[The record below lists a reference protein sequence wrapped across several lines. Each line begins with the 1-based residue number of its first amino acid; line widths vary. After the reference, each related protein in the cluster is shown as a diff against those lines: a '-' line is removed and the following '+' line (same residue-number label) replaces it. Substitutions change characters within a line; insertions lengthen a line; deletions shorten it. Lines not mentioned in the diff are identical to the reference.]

1 MTRWI
6 AAAALLTISLPAL
19 ADDDKKEPRVVYPE
33 VSVVDFE
40 GAKVKGDLVKPGVQ
54 LVNTHTGLKF
64 ESLAK
69 GRVDFKPEMKVSV
82 DEIK

>member
-6 AAAALLTISLPAL
+6 AAAALLSISLPAL
-19 ADDDKKEPRVVYPE
+19 AGDEKKEPRVAYPE
-33 VSVVDFE
+33 VSVLDFE
-40 GAKVKGDLVKPGVQ
+40 GARVKGDLVKPGVQ
-54 LVNTHTGLKF
+54 LVHTHSGLKF

-69 GRVDFKPEMKVSV
+69 GRVDFRPEMKVSV